1 MRPPATGV
9 RFRGAFVAS
18 QGVGIRILAAVICAL
33 LAGCGGRPEGVLTP
47 VAAGTPGVS
56 TVDLMA
62 VTTREATS
70 DPGKLFSGERSSKI
84 SLTDIRISIPPD
96 QMRQIGDVQWPKKLP
111 PDPSKEFATI
121 GANEVTRDEARTW
134 FRREAKGRKH
144 VLLFVHGF
152 NNTYEDAV
160 YRFAQIVHDSGTD
173 AVPILFTWPSRGSVF
188 AYQYDRESTN
198 YSRDALEETLQTLA
212 KAPEIQDVSI
222 LAHSMGSF
230 LTLESLRQMAIRNGR
245 IAPKIR
251 NVILAAPDVDV
262 DVFKQQLGEMGPA
275 TARPRFTIFTSTDDR
290 ALMVSSRLAGQV
302 PRLGAINPK
311 AEPYASEFKTA
322 NIDAFDL
329 TDVESADRL
338 RHGKFASAA
347 VVKAIGGRLVEGQ
360 QIADSDLSLGE
371 RVGQLT
377 TGVAS
382 GAGAAAGALVSAP
395 LAIVDPRTRRSYRDQ
410 WGSVGGGFDDA
421 ASSLRPDIR
430 RRAAAQQQPTAAQ
443 ASTTS
448 SATSS
453 PSNSAA
459 TR

>member
-1 MRPPATGV
+1 MTG
-9 RFRGAFVAS
+9 F
-18 QGVGIRILAAVICAL
+18 LAA
-33 LAGCGGRPEGVLTP
+33 CGGRPEGVLTP
-47 VAAGTPGVS
+47 VTAQTPGAS
-56 TVDLMA
+56 SVDLMA
-62 VTTREATS
+62 VTTRLATAE
-70 DPGKLFSGERSSKI
+70 PGKLFSGERASKI

-96 QMRQIGDVQWPKKLP
+96 QTRQIGDVQWPKKLP
-111 PDPSKEFATI
+111 PDPSKEFATLA
-121 GANEVTRDEARTW
+121 ANEVTRDGARAW
-134 FRREAKGRKH
+134 FKREAKGRKH
-144 VLLFVHGF
+144 VLLFIHGF

-173 AVPILFTWPSRGSVF
+173 AVPVLFTWPSRGSVF

-230 LTLESLRQMAIRNGR
+230 LTLESLRQMSIRNGR
-245 IAPKIR
+245 IAPKIS

-275 TARPRFTIFTSTDDR
+275 NARPRFTIFTSTDDR
-290 ALMVSSRLAGQV
+290 ALMVSSRLAGKV
-302 PRLGAINPK
+302 PRLGAIDPK
-311 AEPYASEFKTA
+311 AEPYASEFRDA

-329 TDVESADRL
+329 TDVESADKL

-382 GAGAAAGALVSAP
+382 SAGAAAGAIVSTP
-395 LAIVDPRTRRSYRDQ
+395 LAIIDPRTRRSYGDQ
-410 WGSVGGGFDDA
+410 WGTVGGGFDDA

-430 RRAAAQQQPTAAQ
+430 RRGAARPQAGAAQ

-448 SATSS
+448 SAASR